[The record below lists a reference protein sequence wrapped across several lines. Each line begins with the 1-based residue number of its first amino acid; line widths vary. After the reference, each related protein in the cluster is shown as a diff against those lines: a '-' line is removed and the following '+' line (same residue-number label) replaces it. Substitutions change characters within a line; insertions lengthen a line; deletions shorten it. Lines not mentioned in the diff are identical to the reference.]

1 MKLTTLLLLALLTL
15 AGLPALGQQYPNRT
29 IRIVVGFSPGGGTDV
44 SARVIGRKLNES
56 LGQPVVIENRPGASG
71 NTAAGL
77 VAKSAPDGHT
87 LLFAS
92 SAIAFPSL
100 FTNLPFDVNK
110 DLAFIS
116 LVAMGPS
123 VLIAHP
129 SLPVKDVKQLVALA
143 RSRPKQ
149 VLYGSPGFGTVTH
162 LAMEVVMSRTG
173 VELTHVP
180 YKGASTSVIGL
191 MSGEVSVLFASVPT
205 VLSQIQSGRLRALG
219 MSTLKRSSVLP
230 DVPTIAE
237 SALPGYNT
245 GSWYGLVGPAGIPKN
260 VLDLLS
266 GEVGKILRN
275 REMREDFAR
284 AGFEPEGTTPEAF
297 AGFVRSEIEKYEQVI
312 RKANLKPLAD

>member
-1 MKLTTLLLLALLTL
+1 MKPATLLLLALTL
-15 AGLPALGQQYPNRT
+15 AVTPALSQQYPNRT

-44 SARVIGRKLNES
+44 SARVVGRKLNES

-77 VAKSAPDGHT
+77 VVKSVPDGHT

-100 FTNLPFDVNK
+100 FTNLPFDVNR

-116 LVAMGPS
+116 LVSMGPS
-123 VLIAHP
+123 VLVAHP

-162 LAMEVVMSRTG
+162 LAMEVIMSRTG
-173 VELTHVP
+173 AELTHVP

-219 MSTLKRSSVLP
+219 MSTLKRSSVL
-230 DVPTIAE
+230 
-237 SALPGYNT
+237 
-245 GSWYGLVGPAGIPKN
+245 
-260 VLDLLS
+260 
-266 GEVGKILRN
+266 
-275 REMREDFAR
+275 
-284 AGFEPEGTTPEAF
+284 
-297 AGFVRSEIEKYEQVI
+297 
-312 RKANLKPLAD
+312 